1 MDDSTTSNLYDMI
14 IGTDLMTEL
23 GITINFAEQAMMWD
37 HTTAPLKDCDCVFDI
52 DILNLI
58 NEEAHYSEI
67 LFAMS
72 E

>member
-1 MDDSTTSNLYDMI
+1 
-14 IGTDLMTEL
+14 
-23 GITINFAEQAMMWD
+23 MWD
-37 HTTAPLKDCDCVFDI
+37 GATAPLKDCDCIFDI

-58 NEEAHYSEI
+58 YEEAHYSEI